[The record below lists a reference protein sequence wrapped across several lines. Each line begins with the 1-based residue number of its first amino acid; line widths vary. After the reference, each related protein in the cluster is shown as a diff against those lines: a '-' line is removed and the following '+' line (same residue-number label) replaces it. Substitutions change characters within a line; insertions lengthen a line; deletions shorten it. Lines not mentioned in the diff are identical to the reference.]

1 MAATVNMKSSKPK
14 KAAPKKGAAVKKTPG
29 KMSNAS
35 RPKYSEMILHA
46 VTNTKDQGKMNVS
59 RPDILKFVTAT
70 YNLDPAAASRHINLN
85 LKKMLESGHLKP
97 AAAAGR
103 KGAGSY
109 RLGQAV
115 NATKETKAAKKTT
128 AAKGTKNAEE
138 TKAAKGTKPD
148 EGTKAVKGTKPKSKK
163 VAVGKGKTGGSAKV
177 KKAPKTVK
185 PKK

>member
-1 MAATVNMKSSKPK
+1 MKSSKPK
-14 KAAPKKGAAVKKTPG
+14 KAAPKKGAAMKKSPG

-70 YNLDPAAASRHINLN
+70 YNLDPAAVSRHINLN

-115 NATKETKAAKKTT
+115 NASKGTKNAKKTT
-128 AAKGTKNAEE
+128 AAKGTKNA
-138 TKAAKGTKPD
+138 KGTKAD
-148 EGTKAVKGTKPKSKK
+148 EGTKPKSKK
-163 VAVGKGKTGGSAKV
+163 VAVGKGKTGGSAKA

>member
-1 MAATVNMKSSKPK
+1 MAAVTVKDSKPK
-14 KAAPKKGAAVKKTPG
+14 KAAPMKDPAKKRAPRM
-29 KMSNAS
+29 MSIAS
-35 RPKYSEMILHA
+35 HPKYSEMILQA
-46 VTNTKDQGKMNVS
+46 VSNIKGQGKMNAS

-115 NATKETKAAKKTT
+115 NATKETRRTKSS
-128 AAKGTKNAEE
+128 KGTKRSK
-138 TKAAKGTKPD
+138 TSKGAKPKKVVVGKSKTVGSTKP
-148 EGTKAVKGTKPKSKK
+148 
-163 VAVGKGKTGGSAKV
+163 
-177 KKAPKTVK
+177 KKAPKAVK

>member
-1 MAATVNMKSSKPK
+1 MAAVTVKDSKPK
-14 KAAPKKGAAVKKTPG
+14 KAAPMKDPAKKRAPR
-29 KMSNAS
+29 MLSNAS
-35 RPKYSEMILHA
+35 HPKYSEMILQA
-46 VTNTKDQGKMNVS
+46 VANIKGQGKMNAS